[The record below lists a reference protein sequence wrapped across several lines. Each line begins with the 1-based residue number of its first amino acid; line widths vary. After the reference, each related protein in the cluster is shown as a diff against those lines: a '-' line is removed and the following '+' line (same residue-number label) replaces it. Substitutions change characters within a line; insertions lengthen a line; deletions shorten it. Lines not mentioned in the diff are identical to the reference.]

1 MRWLAGLLTFCL
13 IILGLPTDVGSDALG
28 FIDYI
33 NSARSSEGLA
43 PLVEYGPMN
52 TAAAS
57 WASSL
62 ASRGV
67 LEHSGDIVTG
77 APSDWPIVGEN
88 VGRGGSV
95 ADIFAAF
102 MASPTHRANVMRP
115 EYNLIGIGNVVTD
128 SGAIYTVHRFAAGGY
143 ATPAPTVTVPTPT
156 IAPFPTAVPTV
167 APTQAPVL
175 IPTPTPTFA
184 LDLPSATV
192 YTAWVFLNKIVHRI
206 WKAILSFL

>member
-1 MRWLAGLLTFCL
+1 MKVLAGLLTFCL
-13 IILGLPTDVGSDALG
+13 IILGLPTDVSSDALG

-33 NSARSSEGLA
+33 NSARSGEGLT

-52 TAAAS
+52 AAAAS

-67 LEHSGDIVTG
+67 LEHSSDIVSG
-77 APSDWPIVGEN
+77 APSDWTIVGEN

-115 EYNLIGIGNVVTD
+115 EYNLIGIGSVVTD
-128 SGAIYTVHRFAAGGY
+128 SGAIYTVHRFAAG
-143 ATPAPTVTVPTPT
+143 AAPTPTVAVPTPT
-156 IAPFPTAVPTV
+156 IAPFPTAIPTV